1 MTGIHLLP
9 PVAFVVVLAS
19 VWLQSRAMDWFS
31 LTPKGGAQAS
41 GKRKPFASGEKVE
54 DHRTQPDYSQFF
66 HFAFFFTIMHVV
78 ALVVATVPR
87 GSTGAALLATAI
99 ILSAAI
105 SVAVLFRR

>member
-1 MTGIHLLP
+1 MTSVYFLP

-19 VWLQSRAMDWFS
+19 VWVQSRAMGWFS
-31 LTPKGGAQAS
+31 LTPEGGAEAP
-41 GKRKPFASGEKVE
+41 GKRQPFASGQKVE

-87 GSTGAALLATAI
+87 GSAGAAVLATAI